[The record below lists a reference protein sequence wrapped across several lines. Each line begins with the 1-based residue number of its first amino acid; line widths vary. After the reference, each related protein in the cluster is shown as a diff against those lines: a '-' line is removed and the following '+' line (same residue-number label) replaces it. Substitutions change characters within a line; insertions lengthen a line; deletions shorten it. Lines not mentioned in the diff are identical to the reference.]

1 MLKKYFPFLEWIS
14 NYRSDYFK
22 RDLLAGITVAVLLIP
37 QGMAYA
43 LIAGLPP
50 IYGLYAALTPQI
62 VYAFLGTSRQL
73 AVGPVAMDSL
83 LVAAG
88 LSALAIVEP
97 SQYIQM
103 AILLALLMGAIQ
115 LLLGLFRMGFI
126 VSFLSKP
133 VISGF
138 TSAAAIII
146 GFSQLK
152 HLLGIQLS
160 QSNQLHIVVESI
172 LQSKV
177 PVHFTTLIIGVLSAV
192 LILVI
197 KNWNRNIPSA
207 LIAVVLGISWV
218 YFNGLDKQG
227 VAVVG
232 LIPQGLPSFQTPVFE
247 IDTIKQLF
255 PTALTLAL
263 VAFMEAISVA
273 KAIEEKHKDYT
284 VDPNQELIALGS
296 SNIVGSF
303 FQSYPATGGFSR
315 TAVNDQ
321 AGAKTGMAAL
331 IAALMVGL
339 TLMFF
344 THWFYYLPK
353 AVLASIIIVAVV
365 NLIDLKFAI
374 RLYKKRKDEFA
385 ILVVTFLATLFLGI
399 TEGIVLGIVI
409 SLLLLVYRASKPHHA
424 FLGRIGTT
432 NYFKNINR
440 FPDEVVQRND
450 LVILRFDAQLFFG
463 NIQYFKELVSKAIE
477 EKENT
482 VKGFIINAR
491 AINYI
496 DSTASEQ
503 LYELILSLQQKGIRV
518 MVVGAIG
525 PARDL
530 LIKSKIIKILKKQN
544 LFITSG
550 DATDDFD
557 GVAKKTALQKK
568 LSRQSNL

>member
-1 MLKKYFPFLEWIS
+1 
-14 NYRSDYFK
+14 
-22 RDLLAGITVAVLLIP
+22 LAGITVAVLLIP

-88 LSALAIVEP
+88 LSALAIVDP

-103 AILLALLMGAIQ
+103 AILLALLMGGIQ
-115 LLLGLFRMGFI
+115 FILGVLRMGFI

-146 GFSQLK
+146 GLSQFK
-152 HLLGIQLS
+152 YLLGISLP
-160 QSNQLHIVVESI
+160 QSNKLHVVF
-172 LQSKV
+172 QSFINSEA
-177 PVHFTTLIIGVLSAV
+177 PVHIPTLIIGTVSILLIIAV
-192 LILVI
+192 
-197 KNWNRNIPSA
+197 KKWNNKFPSA
-207 LIAVVLGISWV
+207 LLAVALGIGWV
-218 YFNGLDKQG
+218 YFNQLNEKG

-232 LIPQGLPSFQTPVFE
+232 LIPEGLPPFQVLSFE
-247 IDTIKQLF
+247 IETIKQLL

-273 KAIEEKHKDYT
+273 KAIEEKHKNYT
-284 VDPNQELIALGS
+284 IDPNQELIALGTA
-296 SNIVGSF
+296 NIVGSF
-303 FQSYPATGGFSR
+303 FQSYPTTGGFSR

-331 IAALMVGL
+331 ITSLIVGL
-339 TLMFF
+339 TLLFF
-344 THWFYYLPK
+344 THWFFYLPK
-353 AVLASIIIVAVV
+353 AVLASIIVVAVV
-365 NLIDLKFAI
+365 NLIDFKFAF
-374 RLYKKRKDEFA
+374 RLYKNRRDEFVV
-385 ILVVTFLATLFLGI
+385 LVLTFLLTLFIGI
-399 TEGIVLGIVI
+399 TEGILLGVVL

-424 FLGRIGTT
+424 FLGRIGAT

-440 FPDEVVQRND
+440 FSNEIVHRDD
-450 LVILRFDAQLFFG
+450 LIILRFDAQLFFG
-463 NIQYFKELVSKAIE
+463 NIGYFKTLVNKAVE
-477 EKENT
+477 EKEQT
-482 VKGFIINAR
+482 IKGFIINAR

-496 DSTASEQ
+496 DITASEQ
-503 LYELILSLQQKGIRV
+503 LYELIASLQKKGIRV

-530 LIKSKIIKILKKQN
+530 ILKSKIISILKKQN

-557 GVAKKTALQKK
+557 GLCKKTPLQKK
-568 LSRQSNL
+568 LSRQTNS

>member
-1 MLKKYFPFLEWIS
+1 
-14 NYRSDYFK
+14 
-22 RDLLAGITVAVLLIP
+22 LAGITVAVLLIP

-88 LSALAIVEP
+88 LSALAIVDP

-103 AILLALLMGAIQ
+103 AILLALLMGGIQ
-115 LLLGLFRMGFI
+115 FILGVLRMGFI

-146 GFSQLK
+146 GLSQFK
-152 HLLGIQLS
+152 YLLGISLP
-160 QSNQLHIVVESI
+160 QSNKLHVVF
-172 LQSKV
+172 QSFINSEA
-177 PVHFTTLIIGVLSAV
+177 PVHIPTLIIGTVSILLIIAV
-192 LILVI
+192 
-197 KNWNRNIPSA
+197 KKWNNKFPSA
-207 LIAVVLGISWV
+207 LLAVALGIGLV
-218 YFNGLDKQG
+218 YFNQLNEKG

-232 LIPQGLPSFQTPVFE
+232 LIPEGLPPFQVLSFE
-247 IDTIKQLF
+247 IETIKQLL

-273 KAIEEKHKDYT
+273 KAIEEKHKNYT
-284 VDPNQELIALGS
+284 IDPNQELIALGTA
-296 SNIVGSF
+296 NIVGSF
-303 FQSYPATGGFSR
+303 FQSYPTTGGFSR

-331 IAALMVGL
+331 ITSLIVGL
-339 TLMFF
+339 TLLFF
-344 THWFYYLPK
+344 THWFFYLPK
-353 AVLASIIIVAVV
+353 AVLASIIVVAVV
-365 NLIDLKFAI
+365 NLIDFKFAF
-374 RLYKKRKDEFA
+374 RLYKNRRDEFVV
-385 ILVVTFLATLFLGI
+385 LVLTFLLTLFIGI
-399 TEGIVLGIVI
+399 TEGILLGVVL

-432 NYFKNINR
+432 NYFKNIDR
-440 FPDEVVQRND
+440 FSNEIVHRDD
-450 LVILRFDAQLFFG
+450 LIILRFDAQLFFG
-463 NIQYFKELVSKAIE
+463 NIGYFKTLVNKAVE
-477 EKENT
+477 EKEQT
-482 VKGFIINAR
+482 IKGFIINAR

-496 DSTASEQ
+496 DITASEQ
-503 LYELILSLQQKGIRV
+503 LYELIASLQKKGIRV

-530 LIKSKIIKILKKQN
+530 ILKSKIISILKKQN

-557 GVAKKTALQKK
+557 GLCKKTPLQKK
-568 LSRQSNL
+568 LSRQTNS

>member
-160 QSNQLHIVVESI
+160 QSNQLHIVIESI
-172 LQSKV
+172 LQSNV

-197 KNWNRNIPSA
+197 KNWNRKIPSA

-303 FQSYPATGGFSR
+303 FQSYL
-315 TAVNDQ
+315 Q
-321 AGAKTGMAAL
+321 LAAL
-331 IAALMVGL
+331 
-339 TLMFF
+339 
-344 THWFYYLPK
+344 FY
-353 AVLASIIIVAVV
+353 
-365 NLIDLKFAI
+365 
-374 RLYKKRKDEFA
+374 
-385 ILVVTFLATLFLGI
+385 
-399 TEGIVLGIVI
+399 
-409 SLLLLVYRASKPHHA
+409 LLHVDY
-424 FLGRIGTT
+424 
-432 NYFKNINR
+432 
-440 FPDEVVQRND
+440 
-450 LVILRFDAQLFFG
+450 
-463 NIQYFKELVSKAIE
+463 KELL
-477 EKENT
+477 T
-482 VKGFIINAR
+482 G
-491 AINYI
+491 
-496 DSTASEQ
+496 
-503 LYELILSLQQKGIRV
+503 
-518 MVVGAIG
+518 
-525 PARDL
+525 
-530 LIKSKIIKILKKQN
+530 
-544 LFITSG
+544 
-550 DATDDFD
+550 
-557 GVAKKTALQKK
+557 
-568 LSRQSNL
+568 

>member
-1 MLKKYFPFLEWIS
+1 MKNYFPFLDWIS
-14 NYRSDYFK
+14 NYRSAYFK
-22 RDLLAGITVAVLLIP
+22 RDLFAGLTVAVLLIP

-62 VYAFLGTSRQL
+62 IYAFLGTSRQL

-88 LSALAIVEP
+88 LGALSITDP
-97 SQYIQM
+97 SQYVQM
-103 AILLALLMGAIQ
+103 AILLALLMGGIQ
-115 LLLGLFRMGFI
+115 LLLGLLRMGFI

-160 QSNQLHIVVESI
+160 QSNQLHIVIESLI
-172 LQSKV
+172 QSKV
-177 PVHFTTLIIGVLSAV
+177 PIHFDTLIIGILSV
-192 LILVI
+192 FLILVF
-197 KNWNRNIPSA
+197 KNWNRKIPSA
-207 LIAVVLGISWV
+207 LIVVVLGISWV
-218 YFNGLDKQG
+218 YFNGLDNEG

-232 LIPQGLPSFQTPVFE
+232 FIPEGLPSFQTPLFE
-247 IDTIKQLF
+247 AHTIKQLF

-284 VDPNQELIALGS
+284 INPNQELIALGS
-296 SNIVGSF
+296 ANIMGSF
-303 FQSYPATGGFSR
+303 FQSYPTTGGFSR

-331 IAALMVGL
+331 ITALIVAL
-339 TLMFF
+339 ILMFF
-344 THWFYYLPK
+344 TNWFYYLPK
-353 AVLASIIIVAVV
+353 VVLASIIIVAVI

-374 RLYKKRKDEFA
+374 RLYTKRKDEFT
-385 ILVVTFLATLFLGI
+385 ILIVTFLATLFLGI
-399 TEGIVLGIVI
+399 TEGIVLGVVI

-440 FPDEVVQRND
+440 FPDEVVHRDD
-450 LVILRFDAQLFFG
+450 LIILRFDAQLFFG
-463 NIQYFKELVSKAIE
+463 NIQYFKELVTRAIE
-477 EKENT
+477 EKETT
-482 VKGFIINAR
+482 VKGFVINAR

-503 LYELILSLQQKGIRV
+503 LYELIQSIQQKGIRV

-557 GVAKKTALQKK
+557 GVTKKTPLQKK
-568 LSRQSNL
+568 LSRQSNP